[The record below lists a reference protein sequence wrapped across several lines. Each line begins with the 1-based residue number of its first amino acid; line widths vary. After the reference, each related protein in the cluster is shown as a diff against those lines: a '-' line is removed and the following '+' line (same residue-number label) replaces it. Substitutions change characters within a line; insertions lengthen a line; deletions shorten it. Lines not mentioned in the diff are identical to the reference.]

1 MATID
6 SLNKDNTRLSD
17 GPDWTFELL
26 DVYLAE
32 NSIAWIPILTRL
44 KS

>member
-6 SLNKDNTRLSD
+6 SLNKDNTRLGD

-32 NSIAWIPILTRL
+32 
-44 KS
+44 

>member
-26 DVYLAE
+26 DVY
-32 NSIAWIPILTRL
+32 
-44 KS
+44 